1 MNQPMS
7 KAAQKFLVVDDHE
20 SVLSGTV
27 ESLKRQYP
35 DAEMHTVQTAQ
46 AADQWL
52 KQGQPD
58 LLVTDLS
65 IPQVTGDVARTDT
78 GIQLLETLMQRY
90 PTLNIVVQ
98 SANVKAL
105 IHLKLA
111 ISKHEGGFTIADKN
125 LPLQEMLTLVDWAL
139 KGINYT
145 PKDMRTKNLELK
157 HEWLQVVKLA
167 WDERLQDQ
175 AIAERISVT
184 ESSVRNYWRKLRDAL
199 EVYPQEGKNMRIA
212 TIQQA
217 RQAGLLD

>member
-1 MNQPMS
+1 MNQHVS
-7 KAAQKFLVVDDHE
+7 KATQKFLVVDDHE

-35 DAEMHTVQTAQ
+35 DAEIHTVQTAQ

-65 IPQVTGDVARTDT
+65 IPQGTGEVAQTDI
-78 GIQLLETLMQRY
+78 GIELLETLMQRY

-105 IHLKLA
+105 VRLKLA
-111 ISKHEGGFTIADKN
+111 ISNHEGGFTIVDKN
-125 LPLQEMLTLVDWAL
+125 LPLQKMLELVDWAL

-145 PKDMRTKNLELK
+145 PKGMRARLELK
-157 HEWLQVVKLA
+157 HEWLTVLKLA
-167 WDERLQDQ
+167 WDEKLQDQ
-175 AIAERISVT
+175 AIAERINCT
-184 ESSVRNYWRKLRDAL
+184 ESTVRNYWRKLQDAL
-199 EVYPQEGKNMRIA
+199 EVYPQEGQNMRIE
-212 TIQQA
+212 TIQRA
-217 RQAGLLD
+217 RQEGLID